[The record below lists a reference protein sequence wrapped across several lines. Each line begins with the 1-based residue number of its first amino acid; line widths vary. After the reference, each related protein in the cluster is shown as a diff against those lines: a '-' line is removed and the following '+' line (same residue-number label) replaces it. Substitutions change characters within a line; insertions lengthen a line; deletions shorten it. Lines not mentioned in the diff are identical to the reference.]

1 MIIPP
6 GQTEAMKKKRVL
18 FLCTGNSCRSHMAE
32 GFLRALGGDNYE
44 VFSAGAKPAGYV
56 HPLAIVA
63 MREGGLDV
71 SSHQSKS
78 LDMFAGQQF
87 DYVITV
93 CDRARE
99 ACPAFPGAAKQ
110 LHWSFDDPAPAEGS
124 DEQKLAVFCRV
135 REEIKRRIQLFLAT
149 KYKQSGGSHDI

>member
-1 MIIPP
+1 MTTPDE
-6 GQTEAMKKKRVL
+6 QSKSMKKKRVL

-32 GFLRALGGDNYE
+32 GFLRALGGVNYE

-56 HPLAIVA
+56 HPLAIAA
-63 MREGGLDV
+63 MREVGLDV

-124 DEQKLAVFCRV
+124 DEQRAAVFRRV
-135 REEIKRRIQLFLAT
+135 REEIKHRIQLFLASEN
-149 KYKQSGGSHDI
+149 KRPDGSHDI